1 MALQAAFEAA
11 ETAALRRGLPLLP
24 GRVGGSREPAAG
36 GFKLRRK
43 IAVVG
48 SGCVPSISVGA
59 DVCSFRVG
67 GSGGGRGLMAVNT
80 TLLDQPHVRELRDF
94 FRRSRSYDESDDV
107 RVCTMA
113 GLHDQPLTK
122 AIALAAMV
130 LADLIGWLGGHGHG
144 RQEGATGATIASRGS
159 SDSVAVQMLQLL
171 LSELDLSEAGRG
183 GYGVVDLAV
192 DAPFRVRM
200 IGAKRARR
208 DFYEHTSCRVVY
220 GTDPALTTATF
231 ILNFHHYRTIVREG
245 EGVRGGG
252 EGGEEGGELS
262 C

>member
-1 MALQAAFEAA
+1 MALQAAVEAA
-11 ETAALRRGLPLLP
+11 ETAATLRRGSPLLP

-36 GFKLRRK
+36 GFKLRRR

-67 GSGGGRGLMAVNT
+67 GGSGLAINT
-80 TLLDQPHVRELRDF
+80 TLLDQPHIRELRDF
-94 FRRSRSYDESDDV
+94 FRRSRSYDESDV

-144 RQEGATGATIASRGS
+144 RQEGE
-159 SDSVAVQMLQLL
+159 DMD
-171 LSELDLSEAGRG
+171 ELD
-183 GYGVVDLAV
+183 
-192 DAPFRVRM
+192 
-200 IGAKRARR
+200 
-208 DFYEHTSCRVVY
+208 
-220 GTDPALTTATF
+220 ATMAE
-231 ILNFHHYRTIVREG
+231 LLEG
-245 EGVRGGG
+245 
-252 EGGEEGGELS
+252 
-262 C
+262 

>member
-1 MALQAAFEAA
+1 MALQAAFEAT
-11 ETAALRRGLPLLP
+11 ETAALRRGSPLLP

-36 GFKLRRK
+36 GFKLRRR

-67 GSGGGRGLMAVNT
+67 GSGGGLMAVNT

-94 FRRSRSYDESDDV
+94 FRRSRSYDESDV

-159 SDSVAVQMLQLL
+159 SDSVVVQMLQLL

-200 IGAKRARR
+200 IGAKRAR

-220 GTDPALTTATF
+220 GSDPALTTATF
-231 ILNFHHYRTIVREG
+231 ILNFHHYRTITTRVREG
-245 EGVRGGG
+245 EGLRGGG
-252 EGGEEGGELS
+252 EGGEGGELS